1 MAATIVSSN
10 VPLLG
15 RQIHVKKLGQEG
27 EETDESYWLWLDFPE
42 TIKGLRSKCMEAFE
56 PPRDYMIR
64 FIHGD
69 QLLCGN
75 DLGALPSK
83 CELWVQF
90 VPKNAPPTPV
100 SARKNRKKRLVLT
113 EDENVDPCPSANIDT
128 GSPIRKRQCLYP
140 RTNIPHLNLVISAP
154 PSPSPTES
162 FKPVYPESP
171 LVLTISSRCVS
182 PCTPLK
188 PSLLEAPVNRNRRN
202 RSNASASFSEP
213 TGVSSE
219 LIVRAESPLISSEA
233 SDEPDGVPVIAW
245 ELENQDESYY
255 GYGILSFDKPSH
267 DWVPSI
273 AFDALPRYLPGV
285 PVGVDFNLLVCD
297 VPFDVTIGEIRGA
310 LAANLAL
317 DPERLPQG
325 DFDLVCKGQKLE
337 DWMTCVPAYLG
348 DGDAVFIEFGHGSA
362 GTQQGD
368 DDRWSDGDENLVE
381 EDLEEIKLVK
391 LPCDTDSDEE

>member
-1 MAATIVSSN
+1 MNPTGCGWTFLRRSRYVNSSSGYSQVSRIATF
-10 VPLLG
+10 
-15 RQIHVKKLGQEG
+15 Q
-27 EETDESYWLWLDFPE
+27 
-42 TIKGLRSKCMEAFE
+42 GLRSKCMEAFE

-100 SARKNRKKRLVLT
+100 SARKNRKSTFSLFVLLDHEINISSERLVLT

-255 GYGILSFDKPSH
+255 GYGILSF
-267 DWVPSI
+267 
-273 AFDALPRYLPGV
+273 G
-285 PVGVDFNLLVCD
+285 
-297 VPFDVTIGEIRGA
+297 
-310 LAANLAL
+310 
-317 DPERLPQG
+317 
-325 DFDLVCKGQKLE
+325 
-337 DWMTCVPAYLG
+337 
-348 DGDAVFIEFGHGSA
+348 
-362 GTQQGD
+362 
-368 DDRWSDGDENLVE
+368 ENLSLHTLRLTADV
-381 EDLEEIKLVK
+381 LL
-391 LPCDTDSDEE
+391 L